1 MKKWINAHWRDARRH
16 SVAGLC
22 LLLLSTSAVLAADHP
37 TVATPSTNAQAQVMR
52 AVRQNGELLI
62 ELRFETTAD
71 TFGGET
77 IYENMTPDIMNSSFY
92 IEAQGQHFTLSDT
105 GKAQLPTSL
114 RLNFSYDRN
123 KNPRVGAWRG
133 RFVAPPTSITQ
144 VELHIPGL
152 ALISGIS
159 ITDRGE

>member
-1 MKKWINAHWRDARRH
+1 M
-16 SVAGLC
+16 
-22 LLLLSTSAVLAADHP
+22 
-37 TVATPSTNAQAQVMR
+37 ATPSANAQAQVMR
-52 AVRQNGELLI
+52 AVRQNSELLI

-71 TFGGET
+71 TFGSEI
-77 IYENMTPDIMNSSFY
+77 IYENLTPEMLNSQFY
-92 IEAQGQHFTLSDT
+92 LEAQGQYFPLSDA

-133 RFVAPPTSITQ
+133 RFVAPLKSMTQ

-152 ALISGIS
+152 APIPGIA
-159 ITDRGE
+159 ITDRG